1 MAAAAGGYVLASM
14 PSAKITKMP
23 HAVFNKEYK
32 MKVPYKLKQGQ
43 SRIFHQ
49 LPSGLNMEIIFQEGV
64 RNEQNKKLPIPAPLV
79 FVHGSFH
86 AAWCWAEHWLPFF
99 SQNGFDSYAL
109 SLLGQ
114 VQFSFINQ
122 KPNFIV
128 RVSNFGSLGKIWW
141 LIGSQMFQFSILP
154 FIHVICS
161 PNSDSSHNL
170 EHWQGESDA
179 PDGSVAGSLQS
190 HASDIADFI
199 KNQTTLSPVLIGHSF
214 GGLIVQYY
222 IANLEKESNLA
233 GAVLVCSVPPTGN
246 SGLVWRYLFTKPVA
260 AFKVTM
266 SLAAK
271 AFQTSL
277 PLCKE
282 TFFSREMDD
291 HLVLRYQELMTESSR
306 MPLFD
311 LRKLN
316 ASLPVT
322 SVPDPSTRVLVMGA
336 ADDFIVDAKG
346 LEETGSFYGVK
357 PVCVNGV
364 AHDMMLDSSWEKGA
378 QLIVSWIQND
388 VKSLTL

>member
-1 MAAAAGGYVLASM
+1 MAATQTYVLAGK
-14 PSAKITKMP
+14 PSTKITKMP
-23 HAVFNKEYK
+23 QAVLNKEHK

-43 SRIFHQ
+43 SRIFHE
-49 LPSGLNMEIIFQEGV
+49 LPSGLNMEVIYQKGV
-64 RNEQNKKLPIPAPLV
+64 RTKTLDEKLLNPPPLV

-99 SQNGFDSYAL
+99 AQNGFDSYAL

-114 VQFSFINQ
+114 
-122 KPNFIV
+122 
-128 RVSNFGSLGKIWW
+128 
-141 LIGSQMFQFSILP
+141 
-154 FIHVICS
+154 
-161 PNSDSSHNL
+161 
-170 EHWQGESDA
+170 GESDA
-179 PDGSVAGSLQS
+179 PDGPVAGSLQT
-190 HASDIADFI
+190 HAADIADFI
-199 KNQTTLSPVLIGHSF
+199 KNQTALSPVLIGHSF

-222 IANLEKESNLA
+222 IASLEKDFSGNLA

-282 TFFSREMDD
+282 TFFSREMED

-316 ASLPVT
+316 ASLPVA
-322 SVPDPSTRVLVMGA
+322 SVPNLSTRVLVMGA
-336 ADDFIVDAKG
+336 SDDFIVDAKG
-346 LEETGSFYGVK
+346 LEETGSFYGVQ
-357 PVCVNGV
+357 PVCVEGV
-364 AHDMMLDSSWEKGA
+364 AHDMMLDSSWNKGA
-378 QLIVSWIQND
+378 ELILSWIQNSD
-388 VKSLTL
+388 GKI

>member
-1 MAAAAGGYVLASM
+1 MAVTHGCLLASM
-14 PSAKITKMP
+14 SSTRITKMP
-23 HAVFNKEYK
+23 HTVLNK

-43 SRIFHQ
+43 SRLFHQ
-49 LPSGLNMEIIFQEGV
+49 LPSGLNMEVIYQKGLQTKIPDE
-64 RNEQNKKLPIPAPLV
+64 NSEKLCNPPPPLV
-79 FVHGSFH
+79 FIHGSFH
-86 AAWCWAEHWLPFF
+86 AAWCFAEYWLPFF

-114 VQFSFINQ
+114 
-122 KPNFIV
+122 
-128 RVSNFGSLGKIWW
+128 
-141 LIGSQMFQFSILP
+141 
-154 FIHVICS
+154 
-161 PNSDSSHNL
+161 
-170 EHWQGESDA
+170 GESDA
-179 PDGSVAGSLQS
+179 PAGSVAGSLQT
-190 HASDIADFI
+190 HAADIADFVQ
-199 KNQTTLSPVLIGHSF
+199 KQTTLSPVLIGHSF

-222 IANLEKESNLA
+222 IANLEKDSRGKLS

-246 SGLVWRYLFTKPVA
+246 SGLVWRYLFSKPVA

-282 TFFSREMDD
+282 TFFSEEMDD
-291 HLVLRYQELMTESSR
+291 HLVLRYQELMKESSR

-316 ASLPVT
+316 ASLPVA
-322 SVPDPSTRVLVMGA
+322 SVPNPSTQVLVMGA

-346 LEETGSFYGVK
+346 LEETGSFYGVR
-357 PVCVNGV
+357 PVCVEGV

-378 QLIVSWIQND
+378 ERILSWI
-388 VKSLTL
+388 KSIDEKDLA